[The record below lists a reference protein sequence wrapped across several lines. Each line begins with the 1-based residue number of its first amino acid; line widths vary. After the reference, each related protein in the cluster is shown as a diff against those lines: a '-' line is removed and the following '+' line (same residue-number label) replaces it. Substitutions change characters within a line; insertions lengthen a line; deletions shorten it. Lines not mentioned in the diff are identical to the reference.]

1 MITLLLQAA
10 IISALTWA
18 GGLPAPVEQGLQ
30 RIGLS
35 VDHFAPNQTAAAVR
49 PVKVPANATT
59 NQPGI
64 SAAGYL
70 AIDDASQAPLAA
82 READKPL
89 PIASITKMATALV
102 ILARHSPSEVVT
114 IPALPAYG
122 PDDEVVGLKAGQS
135 YSIEELLSALLIN
148 SGNDAADALAIIDAG
163 SQPAFVARM
172 NQIMAHWGIANAHF
186 SNPSGLSDTD
196 NYASPRALAQMGQL
210 LLHNPIA
217 TKLVNM
223 QTDSITAS
231 DGTVVQLKTTNSLLQ
246 TGQFSGI
253 KTGYTVAAG
262 QCFIGLTAVS
272 GHPVITVVLGSV
284 DRFGDT
290 TTLRNWIA
298 ENYQWPNS
306 R

>member
-1 MITLLLQAA
+1 MITLLLQIA

-30 RIGLS
+30 RLGLS
-35 VDHFAPNQTAAAVR
+35 VDHFAPALAATTVQ
-49 PVKVPANATT
+49 PIKVPASASN

-64 SAAGYL
+64 SAAGFL

-102 ILARHSPSEVVT
+102 ILARHSPTETVT
-114 IPALPAYG
+114 IPTLPAYG
-122 PDDEVVGLKAGQS
+122 PDDEVVGLKAGQT
-135 YSIEELLSALLIN
+135 YSIEELLSALLVN

-172 NQIMAHWGIANAHF
+172 NETMTHWGIANAHF

-217 TKLVNM
+217 AKLVNM
-223 QTDSITAS
+223 QADSITAG
-231 DGTVVQLKTTNSLLQ
+231 DGTVVPLKTTNALLQ

>member
-1 MITLLLQAA
+1 MITLLLQVA
-10 IISALTWA
+10 ILSALTWA

-35 VDHFAPNQTAAAVR
+35 VDHFAPTQTAASVQ
-49 PVKVPANATT
+49 PIKVPATAST

-70 AIDDASQAPLAA
+70 ALDDASLAPLAA

-102 ILARHSPSEVVT
+102 ILARHNPNETVT

-122 PDDEVVGLKAGQS
+122 PEDEVVGLKPGQT

-163 SQPAFVARM
+163 SQQAFVARM
-172 NQIMAHWGIANAHF
+172 NETMAHWGIANAHF

-210 LLHNPIA
+210 LLHNA
-217 TKLVNM
+217 TARKLVAM
-223 QTDSITAS
+223 QTDSITAG
-231 DGTVVQLKTTNSLLQ
+231 DGTVLQLKTTNALLQ